1 MSPELL
7 SAPWETL
14 VICLLLLL
22 IPGFASTTARAPIW
36 QTLALIASL
45 VVTLFADDGLLAYSA
60 AGAAALL
67 HAARARASS
76 RTGAAAL
83 VVCAILAVGVGVSVR
98 TGLLTLGFLLS
109 IVAVAIRAGAMPFH
123 AGVASLCDRSP
134 LLQTQ
139 QLASTI
145 ALVFIHLRF
154 VDHHEEAVLLAPAI
168 VRYGAAAALAGAL
181 MSTAQRDLHGFF
193 RSTTVVHGG
202 MVVAALGAA
211 SLHNYAAALL
221 VTVSAALGL
230 GGLGLAITALTER
243 VGAVTYSR
251 SVGRVHAF
259 PRLAAA
265 FAVFGA
271 ASVAMPGTAGFV
283 ADDLLLH
290 ALWMESPV
298 GTVAVILSS
307 AILAVST
314 LMCFA
319 HVFLGRREGAVNLLA
334 PDLLPR
340 ERVSAVALLTLLVVL
355 GFAPGILLY
364 PADDF
369 LERPPA
375 LALARQAWR
384 AAGDR

>member
-1 MSPELL
+1 MSPELF

-14 VICLLLLL
+14 AICLLLLL
-22 IPGFASTTARAPIW
+22 MPGFAAASARAPLW
-36 QTLALIASL
+36 QTAALIVAL
-45 VVTLFADDGLLAYSA
+45 VATLFVSDGLVAY
-60 AGAAALL
+60 GAAAFAAVV
-67 HAARARASS
+67 HAVRARPTS

-83 VVCAILAVGVGVSVR
+83 LVSAVLAVGVAVSIR
-98 TGLLTLGFLLS
+98 MDHLTAAFLLS
-109 IVAVAIRAGAMPFH
+109 IVVVAMRAGAMPFH
-123 AGVASLCDRSP
+123 TGVASLCDRAP
-134 LLQTQ
+134 MVQTQ
-139 QLASTI
+139 QFASTI

-154 VDHHEEAVLLAPAI
+154 VDHHAEAIALAPAI

-181 MSTAQRDLHGFF
+181 MSTAQRDLSGFF

-202 MVVAALGAA
+202 MVIAALGAA

-221 VTVSAALGL
+221 VVVAAGLGL
-230 GGLGLAITALTER
+230 GGLGIMITALVAR
-243 VGAVTYSR
+243 VGPVTYSR
-251 SVGRVHAF
+251 SVGRVQAF

-298 GTVAVILSS
+298 GTVAVIISS

-314 LMCFA
+314 LICFA
-319 HVFLGRREGAVNLLA
+319 HVFLGRREGATNLLA
-334 PDLLPR
+334 PDLVPR
-340 ERVSAVALLTLLVVL
+340 ERVAALALLALLLVL
-355 GFAPGILLY
+355 GFVPGVLLY

-369 LERPPA
+369 LERPPET
-375 LALARQAWR
+375 ARRIVAPT
-384 AAGDR
+384 AAP